1 MFTTANNN
9 TTHNTNNKSD
19 FDLTLK
25 SCESYMLTNLN
36 LLKCINESEK
46 IINYDNIYEKKIINI
61 ENKPPA
67 IKKRKVEQVKKEII
81 KEEIKF
87 SEIIQKDQLFWCF
100 YIIKYGYEDYQMIN
114 QPFLIEKNLKI
125 ECINQIRKN
134 KELLKKYKL
143 KKTEIESELLNDE
156 KLTLKG
162 FLAICIYNNINFIL
176 INNRKYYEL
185 TVTDDISEEM
195 NEYNIVKF
203 ENKNYSV
210 DITEDKELIKNKIV
224 TYRNN
229 YYKIDN
235 LTKPIRAFSSY
246 SLTDLHEICNN
257 LQIKVTNETGKKL
270 QKKELYTE
278 ILKHF

>member
-1 MFTTANNN
+1 
-9 TTHNTNNKSD
+9 
-19 FDLTLK
+19 
-25 SCESYMLTNLN
+25 
-36 LLKCINESEK
+36 
-46 IINYDNIYEKKIINI
+46 
-61 ENKPPA
+61 
-67 IKKRKVEQVKKEII
+67 
-81 KEEIKF
+81 
-87 SEIIQKDQLFWCF
+87 
-100 YIIKYGYEDYQMIN
+100 
-114 QPFLIEKNLKI
+114 
-125 ECINQIRKN
+125 
-134 KELLKKYKL
+134 LLKKYKL

-185 TVTDDISEEM
+185 TVTDEISDDIDEC
-195 NEYNIVKF
+195 NIIKF

>member
-114 QPFLIEKNLKI
+114 QPFLIEKN
-125 ECINQIRKN
+125 
-134 KELLKKYKL
+134 
-143 KKTEIESELLNDE
+143 S
-156 KLTLKG
+156 
-162 FLAICIYNNINFIL
+162 FL
-176 INNRKYYEL
+176 E
-185 TVTDDISEEM
+185 
-195 NEYNIVKF
+195 
-203 ENKNYSV
+203 
-210 DITEDKELIKNKIV
+210 
-224 TYRNN
+224 
-229 YYKIDN
+229 
-235 LTKPIRAFSSY
+235 
-246 SLTDLHEICNN
+246 
-257 LQIKVTNETGKKL
+257 
-270 QKKELYTE
+270 
-278 ILKHF
+278 